1 MNQIKQ
7 VLLLHQQGVS
17 NRQIAR
23 ELGMSK
29 DTVNRYVS
37 QAKQDTMGVKG
48 LIEMEDPVNALYEEL
63 VENATINAE

>member
-1 MNQIKQ
+1 MAGKSKRMNQIKQ

-37 QAKQDTMGVKG
+37 QAEQDTMGVKG
-48 LIEMEDPVNALYEEL
+48 LIEMEDPVLE
-63 VENATINAE
+63 